1 MTGAERGF
9 LLLTSH
15 LGDPLRPVLTV
26 PQFRELTNRVHVA
39 VRDESEKQISTGD
52 LTALGYSLEFANR
65 IIHLLSQEDLM
76 DNYIR
81 NGTISDCTVVTRAN
95 PAYPAML
102 RKKMGLNCPGS
113 LWLKGDVTLLS
124 QKAIAVVGSRDLR
137 GDNRLFAE
145 IAGRQIAA
153 QGYVLISGN
162 ARGTDRTAQ
171 DACLEA
177 GGRVII
183 VVADSLKKQKLREN
197 ILYISEDGFDS
208 PFNSFRALSR
218 NRVIHALGGAAIV
231 AQSSL
236 GKGGTWQGTTENLRN
251 SWSPVFCYEDGSVAA
266 KELIARGAT
275 PISKEQ
281 LSDLSANTKN
291 MLNFFDR

>member
-39 VRDESEKQISTGD
+39 VREESEKQLSTGD
-52 LTALGYSLEFANR
+52 LTALGYSWEFANR
-65 IIHLLSQEDLM
+65 IMQLLSQEDLL
-76 DNYIR
+76 DNYLR

-102 RKKMGLNCPGS
+102 RRKMGLNSPGS

-137 GDNRLFAE
+137 DGNRLFAE
-145 IAGRQIAA
+145 MAGRQIAA

-197 ILYISEDGFDS
+197 VLYISEDGFDAAFS
-208 PFNSFRALSR
+208 SFRALSR
-218 NRVIHALGGAAIV
+218 NRVIHALGSAAIV

-236 GKGGTWQGTTENLRN
+236 RKGGTWQGTTENLRN

-266 KELIARGAT
+266 EELIERGAA
-275 PISKEQ
+275 PISIEQ

-291 MLNFFDR
+291 MLSFFDR